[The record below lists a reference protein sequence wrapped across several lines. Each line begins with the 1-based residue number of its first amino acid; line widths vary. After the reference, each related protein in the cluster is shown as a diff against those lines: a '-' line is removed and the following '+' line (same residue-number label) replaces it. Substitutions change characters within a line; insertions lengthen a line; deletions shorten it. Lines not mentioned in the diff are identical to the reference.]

1 MDLNGLPTE
10 LEQFVHQEIAE
21 GKYQSAE
28 EVVSAALRLLQAQE
42 TQRGNG
48 KSAANGITSQ
58 RPGAQTAPDD
68 IIRTIKQA
76 FESDSPRLAERLAR
90 EGAERYPEHAELQK
104 YARVLA
110 PPTVRLAAATPE
122 SRAAVKANRKWLKA
136 NRNDYLGNWIALK
149 NGELLHA
156 SSTFDELTVAVG
168 DVRGRGILVTKIP

>member
-10 LEQFVHQEIAE
+10 LEQFVKQEITE
-21 GKYQSAE
+21 GKYRSAE
-28 EVVSAALRLLQAQE
+28 EVVSAALRLLQEQE
-42 TQRGNG
+42 ARGG
-48 KSAANGITSQ
+48 SGQSVSKDMTLQ
-58 RPGAQTAPDD
+58 RPRAQMAPDD
-68 IIRTIKQA
+68 IIGAIKRA
-76 FESDSPRLAERLAR
+76 FETDSPRLAERLAR

-110 PPTVRLAAATPE
+110 PPTVRLVPSTPE
-122 SRAAVKANRKWLKA
+122 SRAAVKANGKWLKA

-156 SSTFDELTVAVG
+156 SSTFDELAAAVG